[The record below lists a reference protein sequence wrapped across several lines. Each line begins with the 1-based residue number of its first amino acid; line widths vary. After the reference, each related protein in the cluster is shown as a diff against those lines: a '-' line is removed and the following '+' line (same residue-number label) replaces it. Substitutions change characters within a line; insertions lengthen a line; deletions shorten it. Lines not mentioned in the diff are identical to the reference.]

1 MTSKE
6 FIITQIDK
14 LVKRLP
20 YLQVRYE
27 LDEFSKSH
35 FVEILPIESYKNDK
49 TYISVEEKITNIF
62 IQNYPFET
70 VAFISKDSLFE
81 IESPIYL
88 KKGWMYDLKSLN
100 FHPNAIDDLV
110 KSINKKILV
119 DVEYFPQNIDI
130 KDYKSQS
137 FDKRFTNSTLSI
149 GDLDFSESTKISIE
163 AGNYQYAM
171 AA

>member
-1 MTSKE
+1 MTAKE

-14 LVKRLP
+14 LVERLP

-27 LDEFSKSH
+27 FDEFSKSH
-35 FVEILPIESYKNDK
+35 FVEVLPIESYKNDK
-49 TYISVEEKITNIF
+49 TYISIEEEITNVF
-62 IQNYPFET
+62 IQNYPYET

-88 KKGWMYDLKSLN
+88 KKGWMYDLKSLEFN
-100 FHPNAIDDLV
+100 FNTMLV
-110 KSINKKILV
+110 KSINSKTFDNI
-119 DVEYFPQNIDI
+119 EYFPQNIDI
-130 KDYKSQS
+130 KEYKSQS
-137 FDKRFTNSTLSI
+137 FEKLFTKSTALIS
-149 GDLDFSESTKISIE
+149 DLDFLENKKTPIE